1 MAQRRTTTARLN
13 RRAVFL
19 FTSSF
24 GLQGEPT
31 ARGLQA
37 TLGEMLEPTA
47 QSNDVVD
54 AQLPEFNPHS
64 PLRSLWLNLIRFDAD
79 RLNRWMGLR
88 NAFGVA
94 LPIALFI
101 DLGYPAY
108 AVVAGMGALNVAA
121 ADGTDAYR
129 SRATRMLASTC
140 LGATAIFLGSIA
152 GNYGSLSFCLAIL
165 WSFATGMLVA
175 LGTSAADIGMLS
187 LVSLF
192 IYMARPTSIEQ
203 ALWSGLFAIGG
214 GVLQTG
220 LSVLPWPLKRFA
232 PERSA
237 IGDFYVAL
245 SSAAVAPP
253 DPYGAPLATAQSN
266 LAREALSAIARDHS
280 VEGERYY
287 LLVSQAERIRIAL
300 FALTRIGERMKRE
313 EGGAEASASVQ
324 LALRAASN
332 LLQAIAGQFQNRP
345 LPELTPDWLEQIQ
358 SSALAL
364 GAAGQGDPALLG
376 AQMRDARSQ
385 VDALAGQLRAA
396 LELAQRVTPAG
407 ESVAIQREALVPW
420 RLRLTNEIATL
431 RANLS
436 LDSSACRH
444 AIRLSLCVMIGL
456 TIAASFSLPRSYWLA
471 MTIALVLKPDFGSTF
486 SRGILRLAGTYVGLL
501 LATLLF
507 HFLSPAQSVDVLW
520 IAVLVF
526 IQRWVGRANYGI
538 LVVAISALIV
548 FLLSLTGIP
557 PKEVIGARAL
567 NTTIGGA
574 LALAIY
580 WIWPTRE
587 RTQVPPA
594 LASMLDAYR
603 LYFQCVSRAFIDAL
617 STAPQELDRLRM
629 DARRARSNVETSVD
643 RLSAEPG
650 VDPALLRLINAMLAS
665 SHRFIHAVMSMEA
678 GLELSHAAPARDAF
692 RKFSHD
698 LEKTLY
704 FLAACLRGSAITRG
718 DLADLR
724 EDHNQLVHSGDMLND
739 RYALVNVETDR
750 MTNSLNTLAE
760 QVFRWAGSK
769 H

>member
-1 MAQRRTTTARLN
+1 
-13 RRAVFL
+13 
-19 FTSSF
+19 
-24 GLQGEPT
+24 
-31 ARGLQA
+31 
-37 TLGEMLEPTA
+37 MLEPTA
-47 QSNDVVD
+47 QSSGPDGARPPAFDPPSALTN
-54 AQLPEFNPHS
+54 
-64 PLRSLWLNLIRFDAD
+64 LWRTLIRFDAA
-79 RLNRWMGLR
+79 RVNRWMGLR

-94 LPIALFI
+94 LPIAVFI
-101 DLGYPAY
+101 DLGFPAY

-140 LGATAIFLGSIA
+140 LGATAIFMGSVTGHDPA
-152 GNYGSLSFCLAIL
+152 LSFCLATL
-165 WSFATGMLVA
+165 WAFATGMLVA
-175 LGTSAADIGMLS
+175 LGTAAADIGMLS

-192 IYMARPTSIEQ
+192 IYIARPLGIEQ
-203 ALWSGLFAIGG
+203 ASWSGVIALGG
-214 GVLQTG
+214 GLLQTA
-220 LSVLPWPLKRFA
+220 LSILPWPLGRFG
-232 PERSA
+232 PERSV
-237 IGDFYVAL
+237 IGDFYTAL
-245 SSAAVAPP
+245 SRAALIPP
-253 DPYGAPLATAQSN
+253 DPYGAPLATEQSN

-287 LLVSQAERIRIAL
+287 LLVSQAERIRITL
-300 FALTRIGERMKRE
+300 FSLACIGERMKRE
-313 EGGAEASASVQ
+313 EGGAGSSASVHR
-324 LALRAASN
+324 ALESAAS
-332 LLQAIAGQFQNRP
+332 LLHAVAGQFQNRQ
-345 LPELTPDWLEQIQ
+345 LPDSTPAWLGEIQ
-358 SSALAL
+358 NAAQAL
-364 GAAGQGDPALLG
+364 GSADNSDPSVLASE
-376 AQMRDARSQ
+376 MRDARSQ

-396 LELAQRVTPAG
+396 LELAQRATPAG
-407 ESVAIQREALVPW
+407 ESVSAQREALVPW
-420 RLRLTNEIATL
+420 QLQLTNRVATL

-456 TIAASFSLPRSYWLA
+456 TIAGGFSLPRSYWLA

-501 LATLLF
+501 LATVLF
-507 HFLSPAQSVDVLW
+507 HFLSPAQPVDVLW
-520 IAVLVF
+520 IAILVF

-557 PKEVIGARAL
+557 PKDVIAARAL

-603 LYFQCVSRAFIDAL
+603 LYFQGVSRAYIDGL
-617 STAPQELDRLRM
+617 SVVPDELDRLRM
-629 DARRARSNVETSVD
+629 DARRSRSNAETSVD
-643 RLSAEPG
+643 RLSAELR
-650 VDPALLRLINAMLAS
+650 VDPVMLRLVNAMLAS

-678 GLELSHAAPARDAF
+678 GLALSHSAPARDAF
-692 RKFSHD
+692 RTFSSD

-704 FLAACLRGSAITRG
+704 FLAARLRGSSIAPG

-724 EDHNQLVHSGDMLND
+724 ADHNLLIHSGDMLNE

-769 H
+769 R